1 MLCSVFLLNLNCVPK
16 CFFVSADGFLMGILF
31 VPKWRRFLQRHT
43 LPLSTPCTLLLPWDH
58 LTTHLQTCKSF
69 KLYCLSSLD
78 ILQFKINLLSL
89 DRVDKILHLIID
101 DLLSLHWVK
110 RKTHSLLY
118 VRYCKNLHDWQTPY
132 LDLRYCQ
139 KLCLFLLHRAM
150 AVPLK
155 ILQSMIRNKH
165 RIFKVVHES
174 SKIWG
179 EREVMSLSGWK

>member
-31 VPKWRRFLQRHT
+31 VLKWRRFFQRHT

-78 ILQFKINLLSL
+78 
-89 DRVDKILHLIID
+89 

-118 VRYCKNLHDWQTPY
+118 VRYCKNLHDWQTPN